1 MPITVGGRAGYNVAN
16 LSAAALAAVALG
28 VAPDLVARV
37 FAHFGTDAGDNPGR
51 LMRFE
56 TGGVHVIVDYAH
68 NPEGLRGLL
77 EVAETLRERGG
88 RLGLLLGHA
97 GNRED
102 ADIERLAMTAAQF
115 APALVVIK
123 ELEGYLRGR
132 APGEV
137 PRILRDAL
145 LRAGLPADVL
155 PQQPDEVAAALL
167 ALDWARPGDV
177 LVLPVH
183 GLAARAEV
191 VDAIARRGGANA
203 RR

>member
-1 MPITVGGRAGYNVAN
+1 
-16 LSAAALAAVALG
+16 
-28 VAPDLVARV
+28 
-37 FAHFGTDAGDNPGR
+37 
-51 LMRFE
+51 
-56 TGGVHVIVDYAH
+56 VIVDYAH

-77 EVAETLRERGG
+77 EVAGTLRKGGG

-115 APALVVIK
+115 TPGLVVIK

-137 PRILRDAL
+137 PRILREAL
-145 LRAGLPADVL
+145 LRAGLVESALQERPT
-155 PQQPDEVAAALL
+155 EVEAARL
-167 ALDWARPGDV
+167 ALDWARPGDL

-183 GLAARAEV
+183 GLAARTEV
-191 VDAIARRGGANA
+191 LALIDTLRSGGMLQQQG
-203 RR
+203 RT